1 MLKCV
6 IMCEKKQVLSIGKQ
20 PFLPQNMLSLAH
32 IGLAGSFGALLVGV
46 WGAQADRASTY
57 FIFIRKSCKSAIQEL
72 FCRERKRED
81 NGRTWVGNKS
91 QNFEVKMRQV
101 LQELP
106 FGSK

>member
-1 MLKCV
+1 MH
-6 IMCEKKQVLSIGKQ
+6 SW
-20 PFLPQNMLSLAH
+20 AH

-46 WGAQADRASTY
+46 CGAQADRASTY

-81 NGRTWVGNKS
+81 NGRTWVGKKILGPNNS